1 MKPQGIDDELA
12 VLDGDTKRD
21 ALDRKIACRFDPGAV
36 ELKRRVDVGQL
47 VHRDRRVRHD
57 APSLRRM
64 LLRRRGLGIAAVDPP
79 EIRQVDKARRE
90 VGSELRDLL
99 TGIDVD
105 ATLEIAVPDLERN

>member
-12 VLDGDTKRD
+12 VLDGDAKRD

-47 VHRDRRVRHD
+47 VHRDRRVLHD

-64 LLRRRGLGIAAVDPP
+64 LLRRRGLGIAAVDP
-79 EIRQVDKARRE
+79 RKSAR
-90 VGSELRDLL
+90 S
-99 TGIDVD
+99 IKPDVKL
-105 ATLEIAVPDLERN
+105 AASFGTS